1 MLASPG
7 LVRLVELATRQDR
20 LPANSK
26 RGLLKALVL
35 VGAAQDNSET
45 GGRDQYWG
53 QVRRG
58 DWTDI
63 RKRESC
69 VTMYWPG
76 AEAPGD
82 PVPGGGGP

>member
-20 LPANSK
+20 LPASSK

-45 GGRDQYWG
+45 GSRDQYWG
-53 QVRRG
+53 QVRPETRQ
-58 DWTDI
+58 I
-63 RKRESC
+63 LAREIL
-69 VTMYWPG
+69 
-76 AEAPGD
+76 A
-82 PVPGGGGP
+82 